1 MANVI
6 VHCYYTGAEDAVCGF
21 IEEMLDSGLR
31 QEILEE
37 DGCLQ
42 YDYFFSA
49 ENRRTGVLLERWRD
63 ETALSKHAG
72 GAAMEKLKE
81 IKARYGIETSVERYS
96 LKD

>member
-31 QEILEE
+31 QEVLEE
-37 DGCLQ
+37 DGCMQ

-49 ENRRTGVLLERWRD
+49 EDRSVGVLLEKWRD
-63 ETALSKHAG
+63 ETALSRHAG
-72 GAAMEKLKE
+72 GAAMEKLKAV
-81 IKARYGIETSVERYS
+81 KARYPIETRVERYS